1 MTEGKQKHIQ
11 KNDLHSARTADAR
24 VDEESTVQQNRDRTS
39 TGESAQAIGLL
50 SCKNCAVSR
59 RLSRL
64 PGFRRATTEF
74 SDPPS
79 AAHKHYF

>member
-1 MTEGKQKHIQ
+1 MQ
-11 KNDLHSARTADAR
+11 KNDLHSARTAGAR
-24 VDEESTVQQNRDRTS
+24 VDDVSTLQHHHDRTS

-50 SCKNCAVSR
+50 SCKNCAVMR

-79 AAHKHYF
+79 AAHTHYF